1 MNFSHF
7 VLDIVGE
14 LLYNTPVMIHE
25 FKEFLNG
32 QLTKSVTAT
41 IIHSEEENK
50 EIAYI
55 LSNGAVEMRFNVV
68 STVRDGEFNTFMM
81 VYSRPTEQTLEIR
94 STSNTDWSFYQ
105 NFTNLKD
112 IKEILNTIKTK
123 FFPNL

>member
-1 MNFSHF
+1 M
-7 VLDIVGE
+7 
-14 LLYNTPVMIHE
+14 YNILVMIHE

-32 QLTKSVTAT
+32 QLTKSVAAN
-41 IIHSEEENK
+41 IIHSDEENK
-50 EIAYI
+50 EIAYV

-68 STVRDGEFNTFMM
+68 STIRDGEFNTFMM
-81 VYSRPTEQTLEIR
+81 FYSRPTEQTLEIR

>member
-1 MNFSHF
+1 M
-7 VLDIVGE
+7 
-14 LLYNTPVMIHE
+14 YNTLVMIHE

-50 EIAYI
+50 ETSYV
-55 LSNGAVEMRFNVV
+55 LSNGAIEMRFNVV
-68 STVRDGEFNTFMM
+68 STVRDGEFNTFMV

-94 STSNTDWSFYQ
+94 STSKTNWAFYQ
-105 NFTNLKD
+105 KFTNLKD
-112 IKEILNTIKTK
+112 IKDILNTIKTK